1 MGQAQ
6 KRNYNKVGTVAQL
19 TLGTLVIRGSKGYGC
34 CATSDETLV
43 KQPHLEGSSLSSG
56 FQVSAT
62 VVEMQFVDMS
72 GNEARRPALEHLV
85 TNLIDV
91 ATIHMRCV
99 HCTVNMRVPRDDII
113 RPDIQPDHRLH
124 AKNYAMRLAWHGD
137 HIGPAGRR

>member
-19 TLGTLVIRGSKGYGC
+19 TLGRPTLVIRGSKGYGC
-34 CATSDETLV
+34 CGTSDETLV

-62 VVEMQFVDMS
+62 VVEMQFVDTS
-72 GNEARRPALEHLV
+72 GNEARRQALEQRGQCVHLV

-113 RPDIQPDHRLH
+113 RPDHRLH
-124 AKNYAMRLAWHGD
+124 AKN
-137 HIGPAGRR
+137 